1 MPELQVWPNSFV
13 TQKIGF
19 DAEVVYYSTTVW
31 VLTNKSTDLQ
41 YNLLREGRKKTKFT
55 ISYVVSSKLCPNTT
69 NYLPEVCST
78 LGFWKPYFEYC
89 INRY

>member
-41 YNLLREGRKKTKFT
+41 YNLLTEEGKT
-55 ISYVVSSKLCPNTT
+55 
-69 NYLPEVCST
+69 
-78 LGFWKPYFEYC
+78 
-89 INRY
+89 